1 MKEPLLRLG
10 RPKPPTA
17 LETLLLAAAR
27 ASGEVSP
34 YSLRQQLD
42 LSLGTTV
49 PALRRLSKEGL
60 VERVAKA
67 QSRAQKYSLTPRGTK
82 VLERWAERAFPDV
95 LPADTEAVLRIVG
108 LVCVIG
114 GDADRK
120 RIPPFLK
127 EAARLKERSAEEHE
141 LKAKQHFEIREREW
155 NEYLWM
161 SNLVNAQ
168 RLRGEAAA
176 LTEISESFGDGVPRT
191 CRTYSAGSK
200 EEPSVGTGDDS
211 VKKENQPM

>member
-1 MKEPLLRLG
+1 
-10 RPKPPTA
+10 
-17 LETLLLAAAR
+17 
-27 ASGEVSP
+27 
-34 YSLRQQLD
+34 
-42 LSLGTTV
+42 
-49 PALRRLSKEGL
+49 
-60 VERVAKA
+60 VAKA
-67 QSRAQKYSLTPRGTK
+67 ESRAQKYSLTPRGTK

-108 LVCVIG
+108 LVGVIG
-114 GDADRK
+114 EDADRNLV
-120 RIPPFLK
+120 PPFLM
-127 EAARLKERSAEEHE
+127 EAARLKERSAEQNE

-176 LTEISESFGDGVPRT
+176 LTRISESFGDGVPRT

-200 EEPSVGTGDDS
+200 EEPSVRTGDDS
-211 VKKENQPM
+211 VKKGESTNVEAGNQSGAQARVKRERVGGVVVVKRLKKIGSRKANLFGAATGRKVGSVSHFNLS